1 MYSVP
6 LSNYLSSHSFISV
19 WAHGHVFDTGG
30 YNLMQCCHLDLSQ
43 SWPLGVLSACSCV
56 ALLYSHNCEI
66 FLLGLSYFLALQD
79 AGLS

>member
-30 YNLMQCCHLDLSQ
+30 YNLMQCCHLDCLS
-43 SWPLGVLSACSCV
+43 LG
-56 ALLYSHNCEI
+56 HWEF
-66 FLLGLSYFLALQD
+66 FLLAPVSLCYIPIIVKFFS
-79 AGLS
+79 